1 MTPVGMNNAAKV
13 YSAQAGSSQAQPAE
27 AKQAPKALQVE
38 QNRVT
43 LSDEGKAL
51 LAALSEIDKESKELE
66 KEKGVGGK
74 VESFTYGA
82 LGMDHPD
89 EIKEEADDSYSAGQ
103 YVKGAAS
110 VGALLLALI

>member
-13 YSAQAGSSQAQPAE
+13 YSAQAGNSQATSAE
-27 AKQAPKALQVE
+27 ANQVPKALQVE
-38 QNRVT
+38 QNKVT

-66 KEKGVGGK
+66 KEKDVSGK

-89 EIKEEADDSYSAGQ
+89 EVKEEEDGSYSAGQ
-103 YVKGAAS
+103 YLKGAAS
-110 VGALLLALI
+110 VGALLLAVI